1 MAANLLIAVAERL
14 SKRPRDELHPFGYGR
29 EANVFLAIAFV
40 LEGISF
46 LQALRQ
52 TRLEAAE
59 RGLHP
64 LRYIDQTSSPTLRGV
79 FAEDAAAL
87 IGLLIAF
94 GGIAAHQLTGN
105 AVWDAIGSILVGVW
119 LGVVALFLISCNRA
133 FLIGQAVAPE
143 LRDQALG
150 VLLERPETDRVTF
163 VFLEYVDP
171 DRVLLIAAVDLH
183 GNAIESD
190 VAVLMDEVERD
201 LTAHPRVES
210 AVLNLSTPG
219 DTTDLRPEISA
230 P

>member
-1 MAANLLIAVAERL
+1 MLAVLVAMAANLLIAVAERL

-52 TRLEAAE
+52 TRREAAE

-94 GGIAAHQLTGN
+94 GGIVAHQLTGN
-105 AVWDAIGSILVGVW
+105 AIWDAIGSILVGVW
-119 LGVVALFLISCNRA
+119 LGVVALFLISRNRA

-150 VLLERPETDRVTF
+150 VLLERPEIDRVTF

-201 LTAHPRVES
+201 LTAHPRMSV
-210 AVLNLSTPG
+210 PC
-219 DTTDLRPEISA
+219 
-230 P
+230 